1 MPKCQNQF
9 TLNWKNLPFRLRSSS
24 APPEESI
31 SDSESNSDGGRSD
44 SWKYAIQPFKTMSC
58 LGCVGSI
65 SRNLDLCI
73 LDIKFSTFLCPRG
86 FEGGGRG
93 DGEGDDEEEDEA
105 PQELLL
111 VCR

>member
-1 MPKCQNQF
+1 MQF
-9 TLNWKNLPFRLRSSS
+9 IRSN
-24 APPEESI
+24 
-31 SDSESNSDGGRSD
+31 DLQTRG
-44 SWKYAIQPFKTMSC
+44 
-58 LGCVGSI
+58 L
-65 SRNLDLCI
+65 SRNLDLSI
-73 LDIKFSTFLCPRG
+73 LDITFRTFLCPRG

>member
-1 MPKCQNQF
+1 M
-9 TLNWKNLPFRLRSSS
+9 RD
-24 APPEESI
+24 E
-31 SDSESNSDGGRSD
+31 
-44 SWKYAIQPFKTMSC
+44 AI
-58 LGCVGSI
+58 I
-65 SRNLDLCI
+65 RNLDLSI
-73 LDIKFSTFLCPRG
+73 LNITNRTFLSPRG

>member
-1 MPKCQNQF
+1 M
-9 TLNWKNLPFRLRSSS
+9 FRESS
-24 APPEESI
+24 
-31 SDSESNSDGGRSD
+31 
-44 SWKYAIQPFKTMSC
+44 
-58 LGCVGSI
+58 
-65 SRNLDLCI
+65 SRNLAFITIMPLP
-73 LDIKFSTFLCPRG
+73 TFLVLRG